1 MIRGKQTCRI
11 LKDIRWQIAEAND
24 IEYITSECQYKGDC
38 RGTCPKCEAEVR
50 YLEQQLERRRTAG
63 KAITLL
69 GISAGLVAAGSAMT
83 SCNQQADKG
92 GNQVTVN
99 DSDAQ
104 SDSTLLIGDICVD
117 TIEVQMPDTTP
128 TLPTELRMA
137 GEIPPGEEIEGI
149 IEAEEET
156 QGELRGPL
164 DGDIGYSGDE
174 TFEVTGEKP

>member
-1 MIRGKQTCRI
+1 
-11 LKDIRWQIAEAND
+11 
-24 IEYITSECQYKGDC
+24 
-38 RGTCPKCEAEVR
+38 
-50 YLEQQLERRRTAG
+50 
-63 KAITLL
+63 
-69 GISAGLVAAGSAMT
+69 MT

-104 SDSTLLIGDICVD
+104 SDSTLLMGDICVD

-128 TLPTELRMA
+128 APPTELQMA
-137 GEIPPGEEIEGI
+137 GEVPPGEEIEGI

-164 DGDIGYSGDE
+164 DGDIGYSE
-174 TFEVTGEKP
+174 TTRYP